1 MHGYQSL
8 KHTTWEGKDHVV
20 FIAKCRRKELS
31 QGIRQ
36 VLGTVFRS
44 MVEQWEGKLEEG

>member
-8 KHTTWEGKDHVV
+8 KHTTWECKDHMV
-20 FIAKCRRKELS
+20 FIPKCRRKGLS
-31 QGIRQ
+31 PGIRQ

-44 MVEQWEGKLEEG
+44 MAEQWEGKLEER

>member
-8 KHTTWEGKDHVV
+8 KHTTWECKDHMV
-20 FIAKCRRKELS
+20 FIPKCRRKGLS
-31 QGIRQ
+31 PGIRQ

-44 MVEQWEGKLEEG
+44 MAEQGGV